1 MPAHPPPPPPLP
13 THARMHA
20 HARAHART
28 YARMRAQAHGGRRIC
43 SHRCLSK
50 ARTRARTRSV
60 TPLAGSGA
68 GGAEQPGR
76 RGEVPARRGRGLGS
90 SRGTDAAGLK
100 MAVERSTAQCKR
112 GSCLAISMHFNFC
125 RFSSSVPVERAH
137 SSTCNAHI
145 AAQCQV
151 PLRCL
156 ATSGSDAQ
164 SRARHLRVRSAGRSS
179 GSLGCWQVVRVKNGL
194 CEGHD
199 SWFTAGFRVR
209 ARALADGRVYEVLLC
224 GVPCA
229 VVVSVSAS
237 I

>member
-1 MPAHPPPPPPLP
+1 MRVELNSLADVEKCL
-13 THARMHA
+13 
-20 HARAHART
+20 RAVAED
-28 YARMRAQAHGGRRIC
+28 
-43 SHRCLSK
+43 
-50 ARTRARTRSV
+50 
-60 TPLAGSGA
+60 SGA
-68 GGAEQPGR
+68 V
-76 RGEVPARRGRGLGS
+76 EVLTQRALRWQSSARQHS
-90 SRGTDAAGLK
+90 A
-100 MAVERSTAQCKR
+100 R

-237 I
+237 VLVSVFSLPWATGGVCVCGRACAWCAAT